1 MMAEQINDPFDQ
13 LVAAGDAAVPVI
25 EEDRAERYF
34 FYAGDEPNLP
44 EPGGLRVQSKC
55 IANQIIRRC
64 QVAPCLSAQVWA
76 RIEEIPEGRLIRGSE
91 NIRQGFGQ
99 YWEFAGPVAQG
110 LLFDYGNALDSGRNW
125 GLIEIAPNLLRGK
138 DWRAVGRLGLTKT
151 FFPDYPKIPATNGG
165 VYNQITAVMNQID
178 SNTHPSLKWSEGN
191 TDSTALRDLYL
202 AVGADML
209 KAVEAADRFQQD
221 SVASVNI
228 AVTLPSTE
236 PGYKREFDDRDRL
249 FSQRTGV
256 ELAINSLRQQL
267 AKPQAAASPAPL
279 DTNLIAAV
287 AAAVVQ
293 ATRQDA
299 VQPETAQVEEKKVQP
314 KKAA

>member
-1 MMAEQINDPFDQ
+1 MAEQHNDPFDQ
-13 LVAAGDAAVPVI
+13 LAASGEAAAPVI

-34 FYAGDEPNLP
+34 FYAGDEPGLP
-44 EPGGLRVQSKC
+44 EPGGMRVQSKC
-55 IANQIIRRC
+55 IANQTIRRC
-64 QVAPCLSAQVWA
+64 QVTPCLSAQVWA

-91 NIRQGFGQ
+91 NIRQDFGQ

-125 GLIEIAPNLLRGK
+125 GLIELAPHLLRGK
-138 DWRAVGRLGLTKT
+138 DWKAVGRLGLTKT
-151 FFPDYPKIPATNGG
+151 FFPTYPNIPETNAG
-165 VYNQITAVMNQID
+165 VYDQITSVMNQID
-178 SNTHPSLKWSEGN
+178 KNSHPSLKWSEGN
-191 TDSTALRDLYL
+191 ADSTAMRDLYL

-209 KAVEAADRFQQD
+209 KAVEAADRYQQD
-221 SVASVNI
+221 AVAAVNI

-267 AKPQAAASPAPL
+267 AKPQAPQPAPL

-293 ATRQDA
+293 ATRQEPA
-299 VQPETAQVEEKKVQP
+299 QPEPQPVEEKKPQP